1 MVLFDEEET
10 SSLIENKIKDKAQRA
25 YTHRNP
31 KRHIPLVS
39 LLLWH
44 KMVAVLCFVWPL
56 ALQLW
61 SVRQSVQNSSLG
73 DF

>member
-1 MVLFDEEET
+1 MVSLDKEVDKLR
-10 SSLIENKIKDKAQRA
+10 LIEDKRKDKAQKA
-25 YTHRNP
+25 YTHWNT

-44 KMVAVLCFVWPL
+44 KIVAVRYSTSPL

-61 SVRQSVQNSSLG
+61 SVRQSVMQ
-73 DF
+73 